1 MLNSECLFLL
11 NYIKNNSLNGY
22 FVEEIEVL
30 ANNFPSFYKVNQ
42 KSVLE
47 MLSILKTLGYIS
59 VKYNDG
65 EKVCIMSTERG
76 SVYLQSLG
84 ENDGEVKGKNLV
96 GLLVFT
102 SFLGGFFGSVIASF
116 IAILIGG

>member
-11 NYIKNNSLNGY
+11 NFIKNNSLNGY

-30 ANNFPSFYKVNQ
+30 VKNFPSFYKIDKN
-42 KSVLE
+42 SVLE

-76 SVYLQSLG
+76 SIYLQSLG
-84 ENDGEVKGKNLV
+84 ENDSDIRGKNLV
-96 GLLVFT
+96 GWAFFGGV
-102 SFLGGFFGSVIASF
+102 LGGFLGSVISNV
-116 IAILIGG
+116 IAILLGV

>member
-11 NYIKNNSLNGY
+11 NFIKNNSLNGY

-30 ANNFPSFYKVNQ
+30 VNNFPSFYKVDKN
-42 KSVLE
+42 SVLE

-76 SVYLQSLG
+76 SIYLQSLG
-84 ENDGEVKGKNLV
+84 ENASDIKVKNLA
-96 GLLVFT
+96 GWAFFG
-102 SFLGGFFGSVIASF
+102 SILGGFLGSVISNF
-116 IAILIGG
+116 IAILMGV